1 MPHPVDAASVP
12 PAKRP
17 QTEFATVLAAI
28 DKNEDGDH
36 VHITE
41 SQHSESCFPDGFKA
55 AMSNGFQVRVTI
67 RKRTSDNKGR
77 VTCKGSKKIVVHAG
91 QYLEKVCKSLSQPRE
106 WYSRH
111 YGSFEIVSFGARW
124 LTTQLT
130 R

>member
-1 MPHPVDAASVP
+1 MPHQSSAP
-12 PAKRP
+12 PARRP

-28 DKNEDGDH
+28 DANEDGDH

-41 SQHSESCFPDGFKA
+41 MVARSRNSFPDGFEE

-111 YGSFEIVSFGARW
+111 YGSFQLVSFGAKW
-124 LTTQLT
+124 LTPQLA